1 MRLKSSPGKPLPEA
15 IAPNHPMNPRTL
27 KIEAVGDFAAQNI
40 KPRIRLGGGWLDRA
54 GFKPGH
60 RVVIHHARPGK
71 LTLRFQP
78 VPAH

>member
-1 MRLKSSPGKPLPEA
+1 
-15 IAPNHPMNPRTL
+15 MNQRTL
-27 KIEAVGDFAAQNI
+27 KIEAVGD
-40 KPRIRLGGGWLDRA
+40 WLDRA